1 MATVLAH
8 SDEQAWLDWRR
19 HGITATDVADAANGT
34 YGGAYGVVA
43 RKLGLVTVE
52 QNNAMQRGHLWQP
65 RIADAVNALTGLH
78 VVGEEMWCVH
88 RDDEIVRAT
97 VDGFLAEWADATP
110 DDLLGVLEVKT
121 TGIGV
126 RPNYDRWLDQV
137 QWQLL
142 ATGLDQALIAH
153 AVIEDAP
160 DPEDSTPVSLKLTE
174 VTADPMRQSHLRNI
188 AGRLWDHVTA
198 GTLPDPD
205 DTSLELVKE
214 VWSDAD
220 PDADDVS
227 LVDLEHDI
235 ERLVQIKAAQKLVKA
250 EHDEIEARIRH
261 TIGEALAGESERYR
275 VVVSNP
281 ANVLTAQAE
290 DELCGLFPEFTRAAL
305 DRTEFKKAH
314 KDIYDAS
321 TRPVGARRLTIKE
334 KK

>member
-1 MATVLAH
+1 MATVLAQ
-8 SDEQAWLDWRR
+8 SDERAWLDWRR
-19 HGITATDVADAANGT
+19 HGITATDVADAANGS

-88 RDDEIVRAT
+88 RDDDIVRAT

-142 ATGLDQALIAH
+142 AAGLDQALIAH

-174 VTADPMRQSHLRNI
+174 VSADPVRQHHLRNI

-220 PDADDVS
+220 PEADDV
-227 LVDLEHDI
+227 DLSELDNDI
-235 ERLVQIKAAQKLVKA
+235 ERLLQIKAAQKLVKA

-261 TIGEALAGESERYR
+261 AVGEALAGESGRYR
-275 VVVSNP
+275 VSVSNP
-281 ANVLTAQAE
+281 TKVLTADAE
-290 DELCGLFPEFTRAAL
+290 AELVAAHPEYRVTSL
-305 DRTEFKKAH
+305 DRSQFKKDH
-314 KDIYDAS
+314 KDIYEAS

-334 KK
+334 KS